1 MMTTLI
7 ATAVKEVIC
16 IENPIFR
23 LVSYVFVDLDQT
35 MEVYM
40 TNLKTHLGN

>member
-1 MMTTLI
+1 MF
-7 ATAVKEVIC
+7 KEVIR

-23 LVSYVFVDLDQT
+23 LLSFVFVDLDQT
-35 MEVYM
+35 MEDYM